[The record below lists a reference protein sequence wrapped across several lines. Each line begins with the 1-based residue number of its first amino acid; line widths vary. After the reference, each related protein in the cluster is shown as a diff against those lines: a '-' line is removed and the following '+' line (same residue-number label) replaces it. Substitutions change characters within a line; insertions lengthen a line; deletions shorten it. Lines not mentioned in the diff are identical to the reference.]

1 MPSICGKEDF
11 WGPAVRCWQCL
22 SSNRNKPADGSK
34 VATPRSFHRT
44 LSRRRTREHALHH
57 LTLNFSQTFRAEASS
72 QQAEVHLQAPPTLTS
87 RLVWQHR
94 CDINDDGK
102 RCLLLQDQASAL
114 QLRFPPELCFSF
126 TSESVWCP
134 TAALV
139 FFSFPDIMI
148 LLPLSSEQHLYC
160 LLKVFEPFWWAAVLV
175 WLVSMLPFLSV
186 EHFDFVWY
194 YYKYYWLNF
203 TARSDPYSTVSW
215 FVVVLVQRCAHSVRF
230 VCVCPSSFYNPN
242 VELQ

>member
-1 MPSICGKEDF
+1 MQIIKYVCLNQLKHHWDSSLLLGPTLTLSQTELKKESNF
-11 WGPAVRCWQCL
+11 LSAPIKWFMFSRCCSKLSCPASVEKRTSEVQQWDAGSVCPGL

-102 RCLLLQDQASAL
+102 RCLLL
-114 QLRFPPELCFSF
+114 
-126 TSESVWCP
+126 
-134 TAALV
+134 
-139 FFSFPDIMI
+139 
-148 LLPLSSEQHLYC
+148 
-160 LLKVFEPFWWAAVLV
+160 
-175 WLVSMLPFLSV
+175 
-186 EHFDFVWY
+186 
-194 YYKYYWLNF
+194 
-203 TARSDPYSTVSW
+203 
-215 FVVVLVQRCAHSVRF
+215 
-230 VCVCPSSFYNPN
+230 
-242 VELQ
+242 